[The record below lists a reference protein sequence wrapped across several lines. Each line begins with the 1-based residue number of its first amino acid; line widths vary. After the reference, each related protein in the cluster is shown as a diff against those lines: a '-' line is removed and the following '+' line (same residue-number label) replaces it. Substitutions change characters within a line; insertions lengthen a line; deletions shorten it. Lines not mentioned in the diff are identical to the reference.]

1 MSGAG
6 HDYLVSAVATSP
18 DGKRVATGS
27 FDSTIILWDAANGSV
42 VQELVAHSYKP
53 VTCLAFSPDSQFLV
67 SGGGDSNLKIWD
79 VAQGS
84 RGVTT
89 LKGHTKSV
97 TSCAWSPHGE
107 MIASGSYDGS
117 ARLWDSRTFRELCV
131 LEHPHG
137 RSTSIEFVAFSP
149 DGRWLTSEDPD
160 GRSTLA
166 GVEFVAFSPDGRWLA
181 SRSNGSCNVWN
192 VSGTPHKSLQ
202 AKLAFKLD
210 GYPAVF
216 AFSPGSTR
224 LLVAVYRGVKL
235 VDVETGE
242 ELAVLGVW
250 WRKRDVAFSPD
261 GTLCL
266 IASDDGMVKLWNVDT
281 SVEKFALEG
290 HKKAVNRACFS
301 PCGKYVASASDD
313 GTVRLWRT
321 KDGSRV
327 ATFSNGNSTQ
337 CVAFCADGET
347 LWSGELDG
355 TVVMRRMRD
364 IVLSNEQAY

>member
-1 MSGAG
+1 MR
-6 HDYLVSAVATSP
+6 DLATSP
-18 DGKRVATGS
+18 DGKWVATGS
-27 FDSTIILWDAANGSV
+27 EDCTIILWDAANGAV
-42 VQELVAHSYKP
+42 VQEWVAHSYEP
-53 VTCLAFSPDSQFLV
+53 VRSLAFSPDSRFLV
-67 SGGGDSNLKIWD
+67 SGGGDSNLEIWPI
-79 VAQGS
+79 AQGP

-89 LKGHTKSV
+89 LEGHTKYL
-97 TSCAWSPHGE
+97 TSCAWSPHGDT
-107 MIASGSYDGS
+107 IASGSYDGS
-117 ARLWDSRTFRELCV
+117 VRLWDSCTFRELCV
-131 LEHPHG
+131 LEHLDGMSP
-137 RSTSIEFVAFSP
+137 RFV
-149 DGRWLTSEDPD
+149 
-160 GRSTLA
+160 
-166 GVEFVAFSPDGRWLA
+166 VFSPDGRWLA
-181 SRSNGSCNVWN
+181 SGSGGSCNVWN